1 MPQSPRSMSH
11 SSQSA
16 PHAGAHP
23 RTAHPVDATPEE
35 AAALRLWVTL
45 SRAQSAISAHAAVDV
60 ARNGLTLAEFAI
72 LEALYHRGSM
82 LLGEVQRR
90 ILVSSGGITFLVD
103 RLTAKGLVE
112 RQECPSDRRARYA
125 SLTAKGEALIGSIFP
140 AHAAALARAMGG
152 LSPEEMRQTAD
163 LLRTLGRF
171 AAELPPEAPEHDDEA
186 ATEPLDDSAPAA
198 V

>member
-1 MPQSPRSMSH
+1 MTAERCRRKAWGPQP
-11 SSQSA
+11 QT
-16 PHAGAHP
+16 
-23 RTAHPVDATPEE
+23 TAHSVDATPEE

-45 SRAQSAISAHAAVDV
+45 SRAQSAISAHAAADV
-60 ARNGLTLAEFAI
+60 ARHGLTLAEFAI

-112 RQECPSDRRARYA
+112 RQECPSDRLARYA
-125 SLTAKGEALIGSIFP
+125 SLTTKGEALIGSIFP
-140 AHAAALARAMGG
+140 AHTAALAQAMGG
-152 LSPEEMRQTAD
+152 LTPDEMRQTAD
-163 LLRTLGRF
+163 LLRTLGRY
-171 AAELPPEAPEHDDEA
+171 AAELPPD
-186 ATEPLDDSAPAA
+186 APADHEPAAAESLAHTTSRA

>member
-1 MPQSPRSMSH
+1 MSQ

-16 PHAGAHP
+16 PRPGALPPGALPPGVFP
-23 RTAHPVDATPEE
+23 RGAHPVDATPDE

-60 ARNGLTLAEFAI
+60 ARYGLTLAEFAI

-112 RQECPSDRRARYA
+112 RLECPTDRRARYA
-125 SLTAKGEALIGSIFP
+125 SLTAKGEALIASIFP
-140 AHAAALARAMGG
+140 EHAAALARAMGG
-152 LSPEEMRQTAD
+152 LTPAQMQAASD

-171 AAELPPEAPEHDDEA
+171 AADLTPDG
-186 ATEPLDDSAPAA
+186 TGEPD
-198 V
+198 